1 MESPYTVG
9 SGEVRS
15 GTVMSGKAGGVR
27 YGLLSSV
34 KVRYDPALLVT
45 VRQVMAGVFG

>member
-27 YGLLSSV
+27 YVLVSSV
-34 KVRYDPALLVT
+34 KVRQVLT
-45 VRQVMAGVFG
+45 VRGSAWQDW